1 MIKKL
6 KIWARLLRLKFFGV
20 RLKKWTGQQEAIL
33 TPRNLKKGMILDKF
47 PFQTHKDNDSDTDVS
62 D

>member
-1 MIKKL
+1 
-6 KIWARLLRLKFFGV
+6 LRLKFFGV

-33 TPRNLKKGMILDKF
+33 TPRNLKKGIILDKF

>member
-33 TPRNLKKGMILDKF
+33 TPRNLKKGISTQLYS
-47 PFQTHKDNDSDTDVS
+47 QIRQQGRNENL
-62 D
+62 